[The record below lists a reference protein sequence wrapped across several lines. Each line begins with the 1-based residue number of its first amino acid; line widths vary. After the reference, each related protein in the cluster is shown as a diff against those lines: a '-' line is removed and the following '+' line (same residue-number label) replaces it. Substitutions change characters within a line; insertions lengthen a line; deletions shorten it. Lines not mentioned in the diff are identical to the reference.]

1 MNQQTDNILGN
12 ILLADDEQ
20 TFLEATAQLLRNE
33 GFDCDIAENTEQTL
47 KKLSQ
52 KNYDLLIADIKMPGN
67 LNLELVQKASSSHP
81 AMSII
86 LITGYPSQQTAIAA
100 VTLPVTAYILKPLD
114 LPELLQKTKS
124 AVKVSML
131 YKTVNNT
138 KNNIMK
144 WVEELENIELTL
156 QQNRYDAFDAALK
169 SFLSITTAKID
180 EVFENIRLVTFLLDD
195 IKPNAQVCKI
205 MNCSKLSDLTD
216 GIEQAVNSIKKSRE
230 MYKSK
235 QLAEIR
241 TKLEKLLENIQK
253 F

>member
-1 MNQQTDNILGN
+1 MNPKTDNVLGN

-33 GFDCDIAENTEQTL
+33 GFDCDIAENAEQTL

-52 KNYDLLIADIKMPGN
+52 KNYDLLITDIKMPGN
-67 LNLELVQKASSSHP
+67 LNLELVKKAVSEHP

-114 LPELLQKTKS
+114 FPELLQKTKS
-124 AVKVSML
+124 AVKASML
-131 YKTVNNT
+131 YKTVNRT
-138 KNNIMK
+138 KNNLMK

-156 QQNRYDAFDAALK
+156 QQNRYDAFDTALK

-180 EVFENIRLVTFLLDD
+180 ETFENIRLVTFLLDD
-195 IKPNAQVCKI
+195 IKPHTQVCKI
-205 MNCSKLSDLTD
+205 MYCPKLSDLTD
-216 GIEQAVNSIKKSRE
+216 GIQQAVNSIKKSRE
-230 MYKSK
+230 IYKSK

-253 F
+253 A